1 MRKVLLTIIAIA
13 AVSFG
18 VKADP
23 AKKVNLS
30 YENDS
35 LKIETIH
42 KVRNVTKHYID
53 LITIKADGKV
63 IKTIKPEKQSSLK
76 SEVVEVSLPGL
87 SKGTKI
93 EVTTRC
99 NEFGKKSATLV
110 L

>member
-1 MRKVLLTIIAIA
+1 MKKVLLTFIAIA
-13 AVSFG
+13 AISFV

-42 KVRNVTKHYID
+42 KVRNVTNHYID

-63 IKTIKPEKQSSLK
+63 IKTIKPQKQSSLQ

>member
-1 MRKVLLTIIAIA
+1 MKKVLLTFIAIA
-13 AVSFG
+13 AISFV

-23 AKKVNLS
+23 AKKVILS

-63 IKTIKPEKQSSLK
+63 IKTIKPQKQLSLQ

>member
-23 AKKVNLS
+23 ARKVNLS

-35 LKIETIH
+35 LKIEIIH
-42 KVRNVTKHYID
+42 KVRNDKHYID

-63 IKTIKPEKQSSLK
+63 IKTIKPEKQSSLQ

-99 NEFGKKSATLV
+99 NQFGKKSAALV